1 MFTINKEYKIGLRA
15 IKTAIAVF
23 FCAVISSFL
32 HHEDLFCS
40 SIAAVICMEQTYAKT
55 IETGINRFIGTIIG
69 GIIGYI
75 ALELSLMGPYHEL
88 VRIFALPFCIL
99 IVVYICNTVN
109 RKGSVS
115 IGCVVLLVILS
126 RLGQDTSSVFLYV
139 VERVTDTIIG
149 IIVATVVNRFL
160 FVRKCKEV
168 K

>member
-23 FCAVISSFL
+23 FCAIISSFL
-32 HHEDLFCS
+32 HHEDIFCS
-40 SIAAVICMEQTYAKT
+40 SIAAVICMEQTYTKT
-55 IETGINRFIGTIIG
+55 IETGINRFIGTLVG
-69 GIIGYI
+69 GTVGYV
-75 ALELSLMGPYHEL
+75 ALELSLLVPYHEIARTF
-88 VRIFALPFCIL
+88 VLPFCIL
-99 IVVYICNTVN
+99 IVVYICNMVN

-126 RLGQDTSSVFLYV
+126 RLGQDTASVFLYV

-149 IIVATVVNRFL
+149 IIIATIVNRFL
-160 FVRKCKEV
+160 FVKKCKEV

>member
-1 MFTINKEYKIGLRA
+1 MLTLNKEYKIGLRA

-23 FCAVISSFL
+23 FCAVISIFL

-55 IETGINRFIGTIIG
+55 VETGINRFVGTIIG

-75 ALELSLMGPYHEL
+75 ALELSVVLPYHEL
-88 VRIFALPFCIL
+88 IRMFALPFCIVV
-99 IVVYICNTVN
+99 VVYICNTIN

-126 RLGQDTSSVFLYV
+126 RLGQDTTSVFLYV
-139 VERVTDTIIG
+139 VERVSDTIIG
-149 IIVATVVNRFL
+149 IIVATLVNRFL
-160 FVRKCKEV
+160 FVKKFNEV